1 MMSAS
6 PFFEKVPRI
15 DAMNELRKEF
25 KDKDTVDKLYY
36 TTADKDSDFLFDS
49 GLTIKTNS
57 TVQGLLG
64 LSLIT
69 VTYSELA
76 FFTDAGKALSL
87 KELVKTERGDIPM
100 GDIIVGDKVLSPNGK
115 YTEVIAIP
123 WEGEDDLYEIELE
136 DGRTVKCNLEH
147 LWPVTYES
155 EGIIH
160 KEVVSTRFMFEHPEI
175 GFNILEYDS

>member
-15 DAMNELRKEF
+15 DAMNELRREF

-57 TVQGLLG
+57 TEQGLLG

-87 KELVKTERGDIPM
+87 KELVKTERGDIPI
-100 GDIIVGDKVLSPNGK
+100 GDITVGDKVLSPNGE

-123 WEGEDDLYEIELE
+123 WQGGDA
-136 DGRTVKCNLEH
+136 
-147 LWPVTYES
+147 
-155 EGIIH
+155 II
-160 KEVVSTRFMFEHPEI
+160 
-175 GFNILEYDS
+175 N